1 MSSQDP
7 LLRVIFHLSDPGE
20 LGTHLD
26 AFRCDS
32 CPGGGSGAER
42 GATVTPTDPTD
53 HGSDFRCDQ
62 CGKAFPRAALARLE
76 EELLGRVEDA
86 EKGDDA
92 ELEGLLGEC
101 LERVGP
107 TSHVVMAIK
116 RHLGCHSVL
125 S

>member
-32 CPGGGSGAER
+32 CADE

-53 HGSDFRCDQ
+53 HDSDFRCDQ

-92 ELEGLLGEC
+92 ELEGLLVEC
-101 LERVGP
+101 LRRVGP
-107 TSHVVMAIK
+107 TSHIVMAIK

>member
-1 MSSQDP
+1 MSSYF
-7 LLRVIFHLSDPGE
+7 ISDPGE

-32 CPGGGSGAER
+32 CADE
-42 GATVTPTDPTD
+42 GATRVTPTDPTD
-53 HGSDFRCDQ
+53 HDSDFRCDR

-86 EKGDDA
+86 DKGDDG
-92 ELEGLLGEC
+92 ELEGLLMEC
-101 LERVGP
+101 LGRVGP
-107 TSHVVMAIK
+107 TSHIVMAIK
-116 RHLGCHSVL
+116 RHLGCHLVL